1 MNELSNR
8 TPEIIAVEINSI
20 KSQTRQ
26 IVLNNSVE
34 IGRRLVEAKELI
46 GHGDWGTW
54 LKDSVEYSQ
63 STAENLIKI
72 FKGYGSDQIT
82 MLGDNLKSQ
91 ALGNLSYTQAI
102 ALLGL
107 PEDQRETFVKEN
119 NIDEMSTREL
129 QQAIK
134 EKKELEQKLKD
145 AEDKAEQERKNCE
158 VVSDSYKKLE
168 IDNKKNTEKAEKLK
182 KKLDSIEDK
191 HKEELTN
198 KEVEIENFKTEIERI
213 NKELK
218 AAETS
223 GDGEEVEKLQKSL
236 QDTNNKLQDASEKI
250 KELEEQLKDKPIDVK
265 EIEKVPQET
274 VKELEELRLKVKQND
289 DKAAVKFSV
298 IFEQLI
304 KNFNDLLTTLAA
316 VQDPEIQG
324 KYKTAV
330 SGLISKMQERL

>member
-1 MNELSNR
+1 MNELSR
-8 TPEIIAVEINSI
+8 TPEVIAIEINSI
-20 KSQTRQ
+20 KNQTRE
-26 IVLNNSVE
+26 IVLHNSIE
-34 IGRRLVEAKELI
+34 IGRRLMEAKELI

-54 LKDSVEYSQ
+54 LENSVDYSER
-63 STAENLIKI
+63 TAENLIKI
-72 FKGYGSDQIT
+72 FKEYGSDQIT
-82 MLGDNLKSQ
+82 LLDDNLKTKAFANLSYSQ
-91 ALGNLSYTQAI
+91 AL

-107 PEDQRETFVKEN
+107 PADQREDFIKEN
-119 NIDEMSTREL
+119 NINDMSTRQL
-129 QQAIK
+129 QQVVK

-218 AAETS
+218 AAESS
-223 GDGEEVEKLQKSL
+223 GDNEEVEKLQKSL
-236 QDTNNKLQDASEKI
+236 QESENKLLDATAQI
-250 KELEEQLKDKPIDVK
+250 KNLEEQLKDKPIDVK
-265 EIEKVPQET
+265 EIEKIPEET

-298 IFEQLI
+298 IFDQLI
-304 KNFNDLLTTLAA
+304 KSFNDLLTTLAA
-316 VQDPEIQG
+316 VQDPEIQK
-324 KYKTAV
+324 KYKAAV